1 MVLTVLYPTFESDQ
15 QVELHLEYVLR
26 FLIGRIFCTISS
38 NLYNHPVSLPFMV
51 LEEIRQKLG
60 LAQTLTPPGYKSSF
74 RLMSKI
80 LVS

>member
-1 MVLTVLYPTFESDQ
+1 MVLTVLYPTFESNQ

-26 FLIGRIFCTISS
+26 FIDRIFCTISS
-38 NLYNHPVSLPFMV
+38 NLYIHPVSLPFMV

-60 LAQTLTPPGYKSSF
+60 LAQTLTPPGFKSSF